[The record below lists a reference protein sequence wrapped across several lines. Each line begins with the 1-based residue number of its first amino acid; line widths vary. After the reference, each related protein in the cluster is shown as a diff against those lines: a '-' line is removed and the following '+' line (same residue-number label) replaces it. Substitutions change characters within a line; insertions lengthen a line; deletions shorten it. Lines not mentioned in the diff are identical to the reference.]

1 MTEREAIKGTY
12 RHNKSGKLYEVI
24 DVALHTETDEKMVI
38 YQALYDSPDL
48 AAEYGPN
55 PYLCGLMRCSL
66 SRLSWMVSCSRGLR
80 NCSVRSV
87 LY

>member
-55 PYLCGLMRCSL
+55 PYF
-66 SRLSWMVSCSRGLR
+66 
-80 NCSVRSV
+80 VRPYEMFFEQV
-87 LY
+87 ELDGVMQPRFEKL